1 MMPLARLI
9 HTGGSFRCEH
19 LGKNLTLGLGLDG
32 SAVLHLP
39 MPGPLS
45 SGWLVQALDQLLVA
59 APQLTGIALPYAE
72 WCEEPQAL
80 ALFALAS
87 SDYLAREVFYQLPL
101 WLRAECSPSSGQMQ
115 YDTGRN
121 IGFPQRPVR
130 PNGEVYRRFDPQI
143 KHTLSFRL
151 PEVERDAG
159 QFTRWMN
166 SPRVEAFWEM
176 SGPLEMQVAY
186 LQRQLDASSCYP
198 LLGCFDDQ
206 PFGYFEVYW
215 AAEDRIGHHYR
226 WQPFDRGLHMLVGEE
241 NWRGAQYIRSWLRG
255 LTHYLYL
262 DEPRTTRVVA
272 EPRADNLRLFRHLPA
287 AGYHT
292 LKEFDF
298 PHKRSRLIINQRVD
312 FFREGTV

>member
-1 MMPLARLI
+1 MMPQAKLMHSA
-9 HTGGSFRCEH
+9 GSFRCEQ
-19 LGKNLTLGLGLDG
+19 LEKNLTLSLGLDG
-32 SAVLHLP
+32 SAVLHS
-39 MPGPLS
+39 PGPLPP
-45 SGWLVQALDQLLVA
+45 GWLVPALDQLFVA

-72 WCEEPQAL
+72 WREEPQAQ
-80 ALFALAS
+80 AVFALS
-87 SDYLAREVFYQLPL
+87 YGDYLARDLFYQLPL
-101 WLRAECSPSSGQMQ
+101 WLGAERHRATDQMQ
-115 YDTGRN
+115 YDAERD
-121 IGFPQRPVR
+121 IWFPQRAAR
-130 PNGEVYRRFDPQI
+130 PNGEVYRRFDPHI

-151 PEVERDAG
+151 PEIDRDTE

-166 SPRVEAFWEM
+166 SPRVDAFWEM
-176 SGPLEMQVAY
+176 SGPLEVQAAY
-186 LQRQLDASSCYP
+186 LQRQLDSHYCYP

-215 AAEDRIGHHYR
+215 AAEDRIGRHYR

-241 NWRGAQYIRSWLRG
+241 RWRGAQYIRSWLRG

-272 EPRADNLRLFRHLPA
+272 EPRADNQRLFRHLPA

-298 PHKRSRLIINQRVD
+298 PHKRSRLIVNQRAD
-312 FFREGTV
+312 FFQEGTV